1 MLANLRAAVMTVVL
15 FTLVFGL
22 GYPLAMT
29 AIASVAFP
37 HQAGGSLVRDAGGK
51 VIGSELIA
59 QGFTRPEYLHP
70 RPSAAGNGYDPMNS
84 GGTNLGPLDPK
95 LIARVKADTETL
107 RKENPSM
114 PVPVDAV
121 TTSASGL
128 DPDISPEYARFQA
141 PRIAK
146 ARGATESEVLA
157 AIAGL
162 HRPAAGERVGGQSRP
177 RCARADGPFLREA
190 RSAVA
195 ASIKRFAT
203 MMFCEFGLIQS

>member
-1 MLANLRAAVMTVVL
+1 MLSQLRAAVMTVVL

-29 AIASVAFP
+29 GIASLAFP
-37 HQAGGSLVRDAGGK
+37 HQAGGSLIKEASGK

-59 QGFTRPEYLHP
+59 QGFTKSEYLHP

-84 GGTNLGPLDPK
+84 GGTNLGPLDQK
-95 LIARVKADTETL
+95 LIDRVKTDTAAL
-107 RKENPSM
+107 RKENPNM

-128 DPDISPEYARFQA
+128 DPDISPEYARFQV

-146 ARGATESEVLA
+146 ARGASESEVQA
-157 AIAGL
+157 AIIGAT
-162 HRPAAGERVGGQSRP
+162 QQ
-177 RCARADGPFLREA
+177 PFLGFIGQA
-190 RSAVA
+190 RVNVLAVNRA
-195 ASIKRFAT
+195 LDAHNPVVHPKA
-203 MMFCEFGLIQS
+203 

>member
-1 MLANLRAAVMTVVL
+1 MLSQLRAAVMMTVL

-29 AIASVAFP
+29 GLAHLAFP
-37 HQAGGSLVRDAGGK
+37 HQAGGSLVRDASGK

-59 QGFTRPEYLHP
+59 QGFSKPEYLHP

-84 GGTNLGPLDPK
+84 GGTNLGPLDKK
-95 LIARVKADTETL
+95 LIDRVKADTAAL
-107 RKENPSM
+107 RKENPGAA
-114 PVPVDAV
+114 VPIDAV

-146 ARGATESEVLA
+146 ARGASESEVLA
-157 AIAGL
+157 AIADATQAPLLGFIGQ
-162 HRPAAGERVGGQSRP
+162 PRVNVFAVNRALDAHSP
-177 RCARADGPFLREA
+177 LARAKVG
-190 RSAVA
+190 
-195 ASIKRFAT
+195 
-203 MMFCEFGLIQS
+203 

>member
-1 MLANLRAAVMTVVL
+1 MLSQLRAAVMTVVL

-29 AIASVAFP
+29 GIASLAFP
-37 HQAGGSLVRDAGGK
+37 HQAGGSLIKDASGK

-59 QGFTRPEYLHP
+59 QGFTKSEYLHP

-84 GGTNLGPLDPK
+84 GGTNLGPLDQK
-95 LIARVKADTETL
+95 LIDRVKTDTAAL
-107 RKENPSM
+107 RKENPNM

-128 DPDISPEYARFQA
+128 DPDISPEYARFQV

-146 ARGATESEVLA
+146 ARGASESEVQA
-157 AIAGL
+157 AIIGAT
-162 HRPAAGERVGGQSRP
+162 QQ
-177 RCARADGPFLREA
+177 PFLGFIGQA
-190 RSAVA
+190 RVNVLAVNRA
-195 ASIKRFAT
+195 LDAHNPVVHPKA
-203 MMFCEFGLIQS
+203 

>member
-1 MLANLRAAVMTVVL
+1 MLANLRAAVMMVVL
-15 FTLVFGL
+15 FTLILGL

-29 AIASVAFP
+29 GIASVIFP
-37 HQAGGSLVRDAGGK
+37 HQAGGSLIKDDSGK

-84 GGTNLGPLDPK
+84 GGANLGPLDPK
-95 LIARVKADTETL
+95 LIARVKADTEAL
-107 RKENPSM
+107 RKENPNM

-146 ARGATESEVLA
+146 ARGAPEPEVQAAIDGATEQPFLGFIGQPRVNVLA
-157 AIAGL
+157 VNRALDAHIPL
-162 HRPAAGERVGGQSRP
+162 
-177 RCARADGPFLREA
+177 ARAKAG
-190 RSAVA
+190 
-195 ASIKRFAT
+195 
-203 MMFCEFGLIQS
+203 